1 MWRKFINSPFDTE
14 NPLDFWFYQNET
26 KMFGEIIVSRIW

>member
-26 KMFGEIIVSRIW
+26 KMYG